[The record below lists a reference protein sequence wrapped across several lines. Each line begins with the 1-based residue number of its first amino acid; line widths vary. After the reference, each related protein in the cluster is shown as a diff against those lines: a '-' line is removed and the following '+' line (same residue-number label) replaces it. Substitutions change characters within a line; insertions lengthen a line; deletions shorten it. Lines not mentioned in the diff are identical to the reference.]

1 MCFEF
6 AIFIGFKYINGFK
19 KRVVGVSACSSR
31 KSKFKK
37 LLSISERKKQFF
49 NN

>member
-1 MCFEF
+1 MCFEIV
-6 AIFIGFKYINGFK
+6 IFIGFKYINDFK

-37 LLSISERKKQFF
+37 LLSICDKKRQFF
-49 NN
+49 Y